1 MMPDKKQKKHTHL
14 IIQGDFKYM
23 LANNFIWLVKQG
35 NAKEIEKTLGSSDFI
50 ERNKLIQD
58 VIDLKLSASL
68 LNLSLKFEATGLR
81 RSVQKYLI
89 EFGA

>member
-1 MMPDKKQKKHTHL
+1 
-14 IIQGDFKYM
+14 M